1 MKSKKISKARK
12 SALENYSRAV
22 KNFNAKMKRLQ
33 GKSNID
39 YTMWFSKPQ
48 SLKEVRNLSTSD
60 IKVLIRDLKS
70 FTDRGG
76 EKIIKYNNQFLPK
89 AYKEQYQRSIRR
101 YNRNQKRLDKYQ
113 LNKIKKPDND
123 KVGTFL
129 EFSKKVIQK
138 SSPLYWQKRSWQYKK
153 NYLKAVKDALGH
165 TTKGKKLE
173 KLIESLDADRL
184 ISAYYKKG
192 NEDLGIN
199 YIYPGDE
206 DQAEETADYIIE
218 RWIQEYP
225 ELSNEKLVL
234 R

>member
-1 MKSKKISKARK
+1 
-12 SALENYSRAV
+12 
-22 KNFNAKMKRLQ
+22 MKRLQ
-33 GKSNID
+33 GKSDID
-39 YTMWFSKPQ
+39 YTMWFSKPR
-48 SLKEVRNLSTSD
+48 SLKEVRSLSTTD

-101 YNRNQKRLDKYQ
+101 YNRNKKRLDKYQ

-138 SSPLYWQKRSWQYKK
+138 ASPLYWQKRSRQYKT
-153 NYLKAVKDALGH
+153 NYINAVKENLGH
-165 TTKGKKLE
+165 TQKGKELL
-173 KLIESLDADRL
+173 KLIEKLDADTV

-206 DQAEETADYIIE
+206 DQSEETAEYIVE
-218 RWIQEYP
+218 RWYQE
-225 ELSNEKLVL
+225 LGL
-234 R
+234 